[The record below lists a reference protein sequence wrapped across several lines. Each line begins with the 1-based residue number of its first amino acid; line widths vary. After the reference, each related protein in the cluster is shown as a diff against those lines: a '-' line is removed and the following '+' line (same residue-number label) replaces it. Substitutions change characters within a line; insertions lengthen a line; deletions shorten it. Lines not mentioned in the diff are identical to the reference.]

1 MQIPG
6 LLASGDAPE
15 MWACGYNDGSDG
27 AYARCNAG
35 CVAKGLAAES
45 RRNKKGSKRRMK
57 KTMLLGVLMLSAAA
71 GYAQESRQDVS
82 FSGTGIFAPV
92 IHGAANVQQSSTG
105 ALGLLL
111 SYRYMVTPHSA
122 LEANYSFAQ
131 NNQKYSTSFQQNA
144 RVHSRQQ
151 EVTVAYVYSLNFKR
165 FSPFAQVGVGT
176 LLFTPVLDNH
186 TNLLG
191 TKSTKGIAGLF
202 GGGLAYELSPSF
214 DIRLEYRGFV
224 VKTPNFGETNF
235 STNRYEVESMPAIGV
250 AYHF

>member
-1 MQIPG
+1 
-6 LLASGDAPE
+6 
-15 MWACGYNDGSDG
+15 
-27 AYARCNAG
+27 
-35 CVAKGLAAES
+35 
-45 RRNKKGSKRRMK
+45 MK

-82 FSGTGIFAPV
+82 FSGTGIFGPTV
-92 IHGAANVQQSSTG
+92 HGAANVKQQMTG
-105 ALGLLL
+105 ALGLLM

-131 NNQKYSTSFQQNA
+131 DSQKYATSFEPFA
-144 RVHSRQQ
+144 RIHSRQQ
-151 EVTVAYVYSLNFKR
+151 EITAAYVYSLNFKR
-165 FSPFAQVGVGT
+165 YSPFAEVGVGT
-176 LLFTPVLDNH
+176 LVFTPVLDQG

-214 DIRLEYRGFV
+214 DIRAEYRGFIT
-224 VKTPNFGETNF
+224 KTPSFGEGNF
-235 STNRYEVESMPAIGV
+235 STNRYEVISMPTIGV